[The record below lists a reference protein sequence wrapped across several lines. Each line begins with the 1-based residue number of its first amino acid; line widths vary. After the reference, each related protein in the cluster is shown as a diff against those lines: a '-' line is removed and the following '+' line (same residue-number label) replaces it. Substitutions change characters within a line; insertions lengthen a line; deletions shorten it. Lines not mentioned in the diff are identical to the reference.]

1 MLYTDAETLLNEGGK
16 FNSAWF
22 EINEGERVM
31 NDDYTYVY
39 DNTVR
44 VDLLEGAADKGA
56 SANKAITINLA
67 DYHDLSFIT
76 YFYDV
81 AKDGGSYSSM
91 GYIEI
96 DMTSSV
102 NVIAA
107 V

>member
-1 MLYTDAETLLNEGGK
+1 
-16 FNSAWF
+16 
-22 EINEGERVM
+22 M
-31 NDDYTYVY
+31 NDDYTYDY
-39 DNTVR
+39 DKTVR
-44 VDLLEGAADKGA
+44 VDLLKGAADKGA

-67 DYHDLSFIT
+67 DYPDLSFIT

-81 AKDGGSYSSM
+81 AKDGGGGSCLSM